1 VLGILQGSKVSQL
14 GKPNELLFNRI
25 FSIDVKASL
34 KSYWF
39 FFFVVLKDEQ
49 ITYCEISTNLS
60 NSLLLSGSCFKS
72 LHFLF
77 LALV

>member
-1 VLGILQGSKVSQL
+1 MSKVSQL

-25 FSIDVKASL
+25 FSIAVKASL
-34 KSYWF
+34 KSYW

-60 NSLLLSGSCFKS
+60 NSLLLTRSCFKS
-72 LHFLF
+72 LLLLF